1 MNFVVIKM
9 CQPETKDTFYVVLG
23 LKVFWVVT
31 DQISSGTAL
40 PDSSGVCFVSAVVEL
55 MPLPPFYSLDAK

>member
-1 MNFVVIKM
+1 MKFVVIKT

-31 DQISSGTAL
+31 DQISSAL

>member
-1 MNFVVIKM
+1 MKFVVIKA

-40 PDSSGVCFVSAVVEL
+40 PDSSGVCFVSALVEL

>member
-1 MNFVVIKM
+1 MKFVVIKT
-9 CQPETKDTFYVVLG
+9 CQPETKDTFCVVLG